1 MEDEIGGRL
10 RHKDVKS
17 NTLELLTV
25 LSIKS
30 SPWAGA
36 WAHSPL
42 EGVRCFAKR
51 QVEVDLELPDLFVL

>member
-17 NTLELLTV
+17 NTTLELLTV
-25 LSIKS
+25 LSINS
-30 SPWAGA
+30 SSWAGA
-36 WAHSPL
+36 WAPL